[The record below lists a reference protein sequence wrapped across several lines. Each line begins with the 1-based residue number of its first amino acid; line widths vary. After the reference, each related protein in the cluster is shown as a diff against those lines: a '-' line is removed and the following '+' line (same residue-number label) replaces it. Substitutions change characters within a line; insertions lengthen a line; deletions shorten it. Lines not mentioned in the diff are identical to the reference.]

1 MIIDVIIP
9 TYHPTGRLTESL
21 RRLAEQS
28 LPVRRALLLDTCDP
42 DGSSPLER
50 LLREAAIGT
59 EIGGMKICTRKIPA
73 DQFDHGGT
81 RALGADLC
89 ADADYLVFM
98 TQDALPAGQDL
109 IEELAKGFAMAP
121 DIAASYAR
129 QLPDENARPDER
141 ISRELNYPDQSCVKT
156 AADLKS
162 LGVKTYFC
170 SNVCAMYDTAIY
182 RRLGG
187 FVNHTVFNED
197 MIYAGHAV
205 KAGYGICYRAQAKVY
220 HSHNYTARQQFRRNF
235 DLGVSQAEHPEVF
248 AGISSEGEGR
258 KFVSRVISLLRQLGE
273 SSAIPGFVIRCGFR
287 LIGYRLGQNYRRV
300 PAALIR
306 KWTMSPAYW
315 ARQKQ

>member
-1 MIIDVIIP
+1 
-9 TYHPTGRLTESL
+9 
-21 RRLAEQS
+21 
-28 LPVRRALLLDTCDP
+28 
-42 DGSSPLER
+42 
-50 LLREAAIGT
+50 
-59 EIGGMKICTRKIPA
+59 
-73 DQFDHGGT
+73 
-81 RALGADLC
+81 
-89 ADADYLVFM
+89 
-98 TQDALPAGQDL
+98 
-109 IEELAKGFAMAP
+109 
-121 DIAASYAR
+121 
-129 QLPDENARPDER
+129 
-141 ISRELNYPDQSCVKT
+141 
-156 AADLKS
+156 
-162 LGVKTYFC
+162 
-170 SNVCAMYDTAIY
+170 MYDTAIY

-258 KFVSRVISLLRQLGE
+258 KFVSRVISLLRQRGE